1 MKQAISQEPMSD
13 SSHSCIPAVGEG
25 NASSSN
31 RVKSAAMLGIALSV
45 GASGAFVSQSGASAA
60 VSAPV
65 PSNPTEAFSNDAKV
79 SAPVEAE
86 SAAASQQQIVDYHTI
101 ESGESLWQIAQQHQV
116 GLRELKLANALAPE
130 TSIRVGQVLKVPGS
144 ETNGQSVALAQSEPA
159 QLIAGITA
167 DEQAATSSQSPSA
180 QVETSEP
187 IAAVSSDRPNAPAAS
202 NAPAMSIE
210 IAEAS
215 LQENTAANEV
225 APVVTTLA
233 ASPTFSNYQVQTGDT
248 LGSIA
253 ANLDITSTELVRANG
268 LSDPNV
274 ILAGTTLVV
283 PAAESATAESATEE
297 GQSSLKRVEEAPSAD
312 SLQQRETRERLA
324 YLRSTATS
332 PDSARILDSLRRS
345 SPEGPASVGG
355 EPSTEQDL
363 LSTTH
368 QTGADQ
374 AGVAGVDPY
383 VANLLE
389 EVQEIRV
396 QAVPA
401 SEAETTEVAADSSLL
416 TGTAA
421 ESTRATLPP
430 RVALA
435 PETGSAEIDSNL
447 LAAAPLS
454 PDAYIPAQ
462 RSQAGQVVSPDM
474 PILPSADEYL
484 PEAPNYF
491 NGYIWPTQGTITSGY
506 GRRWGRMHRGIDVAG
521 PVGTPVVAAG
531 VGVIEQAGWNSGG
544 YGNLVEI
551 RHPDGSMT
559 RYAHNNRLNV
569 SAGQNVRQGQ
579 QIAEMGSTG
588 YSTGPHLHFEVHPN
602 GQGAVNPVAYLPS
615 R

>member
-60 VSAPV
+60 VSVPV
-65 PSNPTEAFSNDAKV
+65 PSNPTEASDDAKV

-86 SAAASQQQIVDYHTI
+86 GATASQQLIVDYHTV

-144 ETNGQSVALAQSEPA
+144 EASSQNVALAQSEPA

-167 DEQAATSSQSPSA
+167 DEQAATPSQSPSA
-180 QVETSEP
+180 QLATSEP
-187 IAAVSSDRPNAPAAS
+187 IAAVSSDRPS
-202 NAPAMSIE
+202 SPAMSIE
-210 IAEAS
+210 IADAS
-215 LQENTAANEV
+215 PQEDTAASEV

-253 ANLDITSTELVRANG
+253 AELNIASAELVRVNG

-283 PAAESATAESATEE
+283 PAAESITSESATEE
-297 GQSSLKRVEEAPSAD
+297 GQSPLKRVEETPSAG

-345 SPEGPASVGG
+345 SPEEPASVGG

-363 LSTTH
+363 LSTH
-368 QTGADQ
+368 QTGTDQ

-401 SEAETTEVAADSSLL
+401 SEAETTEVAADDSSLL
-416 TGTAA
+416 ASPAT
-421 ESTRATLPP
+421 ESTRAALPP

-474 PILPSADEYL
+474 PILPPADEYL
-484 PEAPNYF
+484 PEAPSYF

-521 PVGTPVVAAG
+521 PVGTPIVAAG
-531 VGVIEQAGWNSGG
+531 AGVIEQAGWNSGG
-544 YGNLVEI
+544 YGNIVEI

-588 YSTGPHLHFEVHPN
+588 YSTGPHLHFEVHPS

>member
-13 SSHSCIPAVGEG
+13 LSHSCIPAVGEG

-60 VSAPV
+60 VSVPV
-65 PSNPTEAFSNDAKV
+65 PSNPTEAFSEAFSTDAKV

-86 SAAASQQQIVDYHTI
+86 SAAASQQQIVDYHTV
-101 ESGESLWQIAQQHQV
+101 ESGESLWQIAQQYQV

-144 ETNGQSVALAQSEPA
+144 EANSQSVSPAQSEPA

-167 DEQAATSSQSPSA
+167 DEQAASQSPSA
-180 QVETSEP
+180 QLETSEP
-187 IAAVSSDRPNAPAAS
+187 IAAVSSDRPS
-202 NAPAMSIE
+202 APAMSIE

-215 LQENTAANEV
+215 LQEDTAASEV

-253 ANLDITSTELVRANG
+253 ANLDITSTELVRVNG

-283 PAAESATAESATEE
+283 PTAESATADGATAD
-297 GQSSLKRVEEAPSAD
+297 GQNSLKRVEETPSAD
-312 SLQQRETRERLA
+312 SPQQRQTRERLA

-332 PDSARILDSLRRS
+332 PESARILDSLRSS
-345 SPEGPASVGG
+345 SPEEPASVGG
-355 EPSTEQDL
+355 EPSTERDL
-363 LSTTH
+363 LSTH
-368 QTGADQ
+368 QTSADQ

-401 SEAETTEVAADSSLL
+401 SEAETTEVAADSALL
-416 TGTAA
+416 ASPAA
-421 ESTRATLPP
+421 ESTRAALPP

-484 PEAPNYF
+484 PEAPDYF

-506 GRRWGRMHRGIDVAG
+506 GQRWGRMHRGIDVAG

-531 VGVIEQAGWNSGG
+531 AGVIEQAGWNSGG
-544 YGNLVEI
+544 YGNMVEI

-602 GQGAVNPVAYLPS
+602 GQGAVNPIAYLPS